1 MTSWIWK
8 FYLLSK
14 SFLINAEN
22 ITPNVTRNTLDFI
35 HVLGPTSTSMWAL
48 GDKVASSIIAQTV
61 GVPTLP
67 WSGSGEW
74 FSNWIFHSQSNSD
87 MKVTQHGSRYS

>member
-1 MTSWIWK
+1 MSMRK
-8 FYLLSK
+8 YYAKCYLK
-14 SFLINAEN
+14 YF
-22 ITPNVTRNTLDFI
+22 F

-74 FSNWIFHSQSNSD
+74 FSTWISGFPLKKCNRHIFISTGEINALAIVKLSYKN
-87 MKVTQHGSRYS
+87 YW